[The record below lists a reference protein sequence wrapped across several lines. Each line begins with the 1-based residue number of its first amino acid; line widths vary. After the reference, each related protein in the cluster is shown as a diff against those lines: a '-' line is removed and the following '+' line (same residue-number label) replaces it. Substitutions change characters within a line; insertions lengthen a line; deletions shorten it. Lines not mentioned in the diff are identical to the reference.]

1 MSFILDGQGARDVVG
16 APLQRLDQP
25 CLESE
30 TGDSPGSL
38 HVAFAPPKSHT
49 RYQIKPKVDHLLA
62 SAALLKMAIYPISLI
77 DLHAEQ
83 PNGYITLGS
92 LTISRP

>member
-62 SAALLKMAIYPISLI
+62 SA
-77 DLHAEQ
+77 EQ
-83 PNGYITLGS
+83 FQDGHLPNLAYRFACMTPQWLYHIGKPHL
-92 LTISRP
+92 